1 MPFDATPQFGRPG
14 SGPWLEGKLLIAMPD
29 MSDPR
34 FRKTVIF
41 MCAHSPSGALGIIIN
56 KYAGDLRL
64 SELLEQIGL
73 QCATEMADQ
82 PVQLGGP
89 VETERGFVLHSR
101 DFFLDEV
108 TLPVSDQI
116 GLTASVEVLRA
127 IADGKGP
134 VQSVV
139 ALGYAG
145 WGPGQLE
152 AEMQANA
159 WLHCDGDSDILFSPD
174 MGAKWDM
181 ALAKLGVDPSSLSG
195 QSGHA

>member
-1 MPFDATPQFGRPG
+1 MPFDAIPQSRRPDG
-14 SGPWLEGKLLIAMPD
+14 GPWLEGKLLIAMPD

-34 FRKTVIF
+34 FRRAVIYV
-41 MCAHSPSGALGIIIN
+41 CAHSPSAALGLIVN
-56 KYAGDLRL
+56 KYAGDLTL
-64 SELLEQIGL
+64 SELLPQIGL
-73 QCATEMADQ
+73 ECAPEMADQ

-108 TLPVSDQI
+108 TLPVSDEV
-116 GLTASVEVLRA
+116 GLTASMEILRA

-152 AEMQANA
+152 SEMQANA
-159 WLHCDGDSDILFSPD
+159 WLHCDADSTILFSSD